1 MFSGE
6 RARGPCALVA
16 ARPERSR
23 RSAIAIA
30 ALWRHPG
37 GAQTDLQI
45 DQRSSLGSANASRRR
60 SETSRRCANAS
71 HCRQIESQRRWEGSP
86 NGLIASRV
94 AGTGL
99 GDNRNDA
106 RRRRNESRV
115 CRNASPDRR
124 NESRRP
130 NPTRAKR
137 FVAACVS
144 PAFRS
149 FTSQPTPAFALGY
162 GVARGRLYSRKRA

>member
-1 MFSGE
+1 MTQSAPPPAGRSCFLGS
-6 RARGPCALVA
+6 ARGPCALVA

-45 DQRSSLGSANASRRR
+45 DQRSSLGRANASRRR

-71 HCRQIESQRRWEGSP
+71 RCRQIESQRGWEGSP

-99 GDNRNDA
+99 GIA
-106 RRRRNESRV
+106 G
-115 CRNASPDRR
+115 
-124 NESRRP
+124 
-130 NPTRAKR
+130 TM
-137 FVAACVS
+137 
-144 PAFRS
+144 
-149 FTSQPTPAFALGY
+149 L
-162 GVARGRLYSRKRA
+162 GVAGRSLGSAGTHLRIARMSLGGQIPHGQNAL

>member
-1 MFSGE
+1 LFSGE

-45 DQRSSLGSANASRRR
+45 DQRSSLGSAKASRRR

-71 HCRQIESQRRWEGSP
+71 RCRQIESQRRWEGSP

-94 AGTGL
+94 AGTSL
-99 GDNRNDA
+99 GSAGTHLRIA
-106 RRRRNESRV
+106 GMSLGGQI
-115 CRNASPDRR
+115 PHGQ
-124 NESRRP
+124 
-130 NPTRAKR
+130 KR